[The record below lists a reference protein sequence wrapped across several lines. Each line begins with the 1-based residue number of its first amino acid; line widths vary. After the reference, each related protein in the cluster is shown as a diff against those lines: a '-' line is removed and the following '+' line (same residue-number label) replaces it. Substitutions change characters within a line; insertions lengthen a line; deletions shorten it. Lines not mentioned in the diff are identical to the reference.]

1 MNVKEYRAYDNREK
15 NLIYDRE
22 LWLPKSLKKLG
33 HTAYPVHITEE
44 GIHYTL
50 NCLSNHYEDDW
61 EEGVLTRYGIEI
73 MPFTNLW
80 DHGATRRKMYCNDII
95 TFTLKENMDIGSSLR
110 TGRITFCQESSEWIV
125 VDKNDQYINQLSHV
139 ECPRV
144 IGNWFDHAE
153 LLG

>member
-1 MNVKEYRAYDNREK
+1 MSVKEFRAYDSREK

-22 LWLPKSLKKLG
+22 PWLPKPLKKLG
-33 HTAYPVHITEE
+33 HTAYPVHITED
-44 GIHYTL
+44 GIHYRL

-61 EEGVLTRYGIEI
+61 EEDVLTRYGMEI

-80 DHGATRRKMYCNDII
+80 DHGETRKKMYCNDII
-95 TFTLKENMDIGSSLR
+95 SFSSSLS
-110 TGRITFCQESSEWIV
+110 GRIIFCQESSEWIV
-125 VDKNDQYINQLSHV
+125 VDKNEQCIDKLTHV
-139 ECPRV
+139 ECPQV